1 MRRYISSLIVLLSLT
16 ACDAQLADA
25 TCNDECDKL
34 KILARRGDAPAQTEL
49 GLMYFRGTDVQK
61 NDAEAVSL
69 WQKAAA
75 QDYAPAQNLLA
86 QAYSCGVGGLK
97 PDKAKAAELWEKA
110 NEREDSAPA
119 PDNIESVGNPY

>member
-1 MRRYISSLIVLLSLT
+1 MRRYLSSLILLLSLT
-16 ACDAQLADA
+16 ACEQQLASVGCDA
-25 TCNDECDKL
+25 ECDKL

-49 GLMYFRGTDVQK
+49 GRMYYNGTGLPKDE
-61 NDAEAVSL
+61 AIAVSL

-75 QDYAPAQNLLA
+75 QDYAPALNLLA

-110 NEREDSAPA
+110 KDNSPSAPM
-119 PDNIESVGNPY
+119 